1 MKTRILLAGLALA
14 LTGMARAGLYYNG
27 TGGIV
32 PDGSL
37 SGTTWQIQSSDIGTL
52 SSVSVLFNVRG
63 GFNGDLYGYLTYND
77 GSSSKT
83 EILLDHI
90 GGGMSGGAGSGLGT
104 GANTANY
111 SDLLASG
118 IRLADG
124 AAVNMH
130 DVAPGSGQYVPV
142 GSYAPDSAAALSTT
156 FGSMS
161 GSGTWTLFLADS
173 VTGGQSTVVSWGLDL
188 GITAV
193 PEPVNV
199 ALGILAGVF
208 LVIVLARN
216 GLVQDRVQ
224 RWWAAIVRWID
235 AV

>member
-1 MKTRILLAGLALA
+1 MKTRIVLAGLALA

-37 SGTTWQIQSSDIGTL
+37 SGTTWQIESSDVGTL
-52 SSVSVLFNVRG
+52 SSVSVLFNVKG

-83 EILLDHI
+83 EILLNHI
-90 GGGMSGGAGSGLGT
+90 GGGMSGSGLGT

-111 SDLLASG
+111 NDLLASG

-130 DVAPGSGQYVPV
+130 DVTPGSGHVPV
-142 GSYAPDSAAALSTT
+142 GSYAPDSAVALSIT

-161 GSGTWTLFLADS
+161 GSGIWTLFLADTA
-173 VTGGQSTVVSWGLDL
+173 TGGQSTVVSWGLDL

-199 ALGILAGVF
+199 ALGIFAGVF
-208 LVIVLARN
+208 LVVIVAGSRP
-216 GLVQDRVQ
+216 VRDRVQ